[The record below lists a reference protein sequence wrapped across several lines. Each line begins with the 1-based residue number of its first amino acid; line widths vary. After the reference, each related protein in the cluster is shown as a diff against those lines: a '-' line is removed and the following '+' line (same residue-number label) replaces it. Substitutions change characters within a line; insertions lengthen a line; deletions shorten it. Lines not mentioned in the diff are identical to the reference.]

1 MEVEV
6 EVEVEE
12 GELEVVC
19 LVLFLVNCPQDKM
32 TDIVSTFLSQNKTFC
47 RDLDIVM

>member
-12 GELEVVC
+12 GELVVVC

-32 TDIVSTFLSQNKTFC
+32 TDIVSSFYLRTKPSVY
-47 RDLDIVM
+47 I

>member
-1 MEVEV
+1 M

-12 GELEVVC
+12 GELEVVVC

-32 TDIVSTFLSQNKTFC
+32 TDIVSSFYLRTKPSVY
-47 RDLDIVM
+47 I